1 MAITF
6 LAPALL
12 TGAAAAAILFA
23 PTAAAAGSADCEDYG
38 PSSVCTR
45 NGHAAI
51 IAEPQQSGSGGLSII
66 PGGGTFGAGG
76 NLPLMVID

>member
-12 TGAAAAAILFA
+12 TGAAAAAILLA
-23 PTAAAAGSADCEDYG
+23 PTAAASGSADCEDYG

-45 NGHAAI
+45 TGHAAI
-51 IAEPQQSGSGGLSII
+51 IAEPQQSGNRGLSLI
-66 PGGGTFGAGG
+66 PGGSAFGVGATP
-76 NLPLMVID
+76 PLMVID

>member
-12 TGAAAAAILFA
+12 TGAAAAAAIMFA
-23 PTAAAAGSADCEDYG
+23 PSAAASGSADCEDYG
-38 PSSVCTR
+38 PSSICTR

-51 IAEPQQSGSGGLSII
+51 VAEPQGMDRSWQMI
-66 PGGGTFGAGG
+66 PGGSPFGAGP
-76 NLPLMVID
+76 NPPLMVID